1 MYTMRDV
8 SDAELTSRV
17 QHLVPW
23 VQDVLDQARER
34 QVLLDTL
41 RQQRDAAHAAP
52 AAPVSP
58 DSQAPSAHADLQA
71 LLQQA
76 VQHALAAQAAS
87 TATPPATSTA
97 HSAPPP
103 APPSN
108 GTAAANGAAPDDQ
121 QTGFC
126 SLHQIP
132 MAQKQ
137 NARGTFYGH
146 WLAAEQR
153 HCNGRRTSR
162 R

>member
-1 MYTMRDV
+1 
-8 SDAELTSRV
+8 
-17 QHLVPW
+17 
-23 VQDVLDQARER
+23 
-34 QVLLDTL
+34 
-41 RQQRDAAHAAP
+41 
-52 AAPVSP
+52 
-58 DSQAPSAHADLQA
+58 
-71 LLQQA
+71 